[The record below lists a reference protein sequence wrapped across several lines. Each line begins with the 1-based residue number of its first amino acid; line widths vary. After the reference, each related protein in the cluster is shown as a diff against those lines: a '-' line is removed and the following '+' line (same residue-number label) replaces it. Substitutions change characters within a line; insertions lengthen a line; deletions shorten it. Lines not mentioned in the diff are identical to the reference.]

1 MLVRNNRTVTDLEVN
16 ELRDNLIWDSDINFL
31 HHEEKKMWL
40 VGCRGKSR
48 SLVMYVGM

>member
-1 MLVRNNRTVTDLEVN
+1 MLVRKNRAVTEEVN
-16 ELRDNLIWDSDINFL
+16 ELRDNLIWDSDIDFL

-48 SLVMYVGM
+48 SLVMYESM